1 MDSGKRGQ
9 TRDTGVLGRH
19 EAEETTSAKKVRQQE
34 GAERGEMTKTGQAS
48 ES

>member
-9 TRDTGVLGRH
+9 TPDTGVLGRH
-19 EAEETTSAKKVRQQE
+19 EAEETTSARKVRQE
-34 GAERGEMTKTGQAS
+34 GAEREEMTKTGQAS